1 MMGQLGYRNSSNV
14 WSSVQFAGKY
24 SGSSPRY
31 GFNLHGASN
40 IEYGDVTVYGIKP

>member
-1 MMGQLGYRNSSNV
+1 MMGQFGYRDINNV

-31 GFNLHGASN
+31 GFNLHGAHN
-40 IEYGDVTVYGIKP
+40 IEYGDVTVYGIKA